1 MEQNLNL
8 YHVFYE
14 VANCHNFS
22 IAAKKMYISQPAISK
37 SISKLEEN
45 LHTVLFHR
53 SSKGVTLTRE
63 GEILYRYVEQALFS
77 LRSGEEQLKTSAS
90 FPISQLS
97 IGVSTTLCKYVL
109 LPVLKDF
116 MTQNPN
122 IKITISCQPTLDTIS
137 ALQEGSIDIGLVG
150 IPSKAEE
157 TDNRLITYL
166 PIKTIE
172 DIVGATDSY
181 LAPFLGKYKNDLY
194 KKEGFFKD
202 ASFIM
207 LNKENISRQHAD
219 LFLAA
224 NHLDLKNIIEVN
236 NMDLSIEFA
245 KAGLG
250 IACVIGDFVEKD
262 LKKETLREIK
272 LGHRVPKRQIGLA
285 YPAKSAR
292 FGAIDALIQYCQILI
307 PTQFPPS

>member
-172 DIVGATDSY
+172 DIFVATPVGKIINGTASSGSKILICTQKATIRAKYTGTNRSAESVNFFCAAQENHCDKKYDKLDFFHSHRTCLRFRIDSFHIKRLNLNWIY
-181 LAPFLGKYKNDLY
+181 QCQN
-194 KKEGFFKD
+194 
-202 ASFIM
+202 FI
-207 LNKENISRQHAD
+207 
-219 LFLAA
+219 
-224 NHLDLKNIIEVN
+224 
-236 NMDLSIEFA
+236 
-245 KAGLG
+245 
-250 IACVIGDFVEKD
+250 
-262 LKKETLREIK
+262 
-272 LGHRVPKRQIGLA
+272 GHRNA
-285 YPAKSAR
+285 
-292 FGAIDALIQYCQILI
+292 
-307 PTQFPPS
+307 